1 MVCLLVALVRPS
13 EPEIREQ
20 HGTTMGVG
28 GRACAVATVF
38 RLSVARY
45 VHAQSPC
52 IVPDVDIEARPTRIA
67 ALVSLTTESRRTDSS
82 IDLTRTSRGPPSG

>member
-1 MVCLLVALVRPS
+1 LLVALVRPS

-20 HGTTMGVG
+20 DSTTMGAG
-28 GRACAVATVF
+28 GRACAVPTVF

-45 VHAQSPC
+45 VHAQPPC
-52 IVPDVDIEARPTRIA
+52 IVPDVDIDPRPTRST

-82 IDLTRTSRGPPSG
+82 IDLTRTSRGPPRG